1 MAKVYLSFLGT
12 NDYVDCHYV
21 LGEQESPL
29 VKFVQEALVGFCCRD
44 WTKED
49 RLVFFL
55 TVEAARNNWEDG
67 HFTDA
72 QGAPKPG
79 LRRRL
84 QGLQLAPA
92 IQPVMIPGG
101 RNEADIWQL
110 FQTVLQQLKPRDEV
124 IVDITHAFRS
134 IPLLAMV
141 VLGYAQVM
149 KQIRIAGIYY
159 GAVEVLGTVEDL
171 RQLPPAQRRAPI
183 FDLTPFSALLD
194 WTLAIDRF
202 LATGDARRVCDLART
217 SVRPILKE
225 TQGRDQE
232 AQAIRRLAD
241 LLEKFTINLST
252 CRGQEIAQNAAELQ
266 QALAVSQYPDL
277 LPPLKPLL
285 YQLHKTMQDFTGQT
299 VRDGLRA
306 VRWCLE
312 HNLLQQGFTILQ
324 EFLLTHF
331 VSQNGYDPS
340 DRMKR
345 DLASQAAH
353 IFCAQIEP
361 SRWHGAAAAH
371 PDIVHRYVEFFA
383 RQPRLAQVYRNLSQP
398 RNDINH
404 AGFVQPR
411 SAGSLAQELAS
422 YLGQVEELLLTGAS
436 PG

>member
-21 LGEQESPL
+21 LGAQESPL

-44 WTKED
+44 WTRED

-55 TVEAARNNWEDG
+55 TADAARNNWEDG

-72 QGAPKPG
+72 KGSPKPG

-84 QGLQLAPA
+84 QTLNLAPA
-92 IQPVMIPGG
+92 IEPVMIKTG

-110 FQTVLQQLKPRDEV
+110 FQTILQQMKPRDQV
-124 IVDITHAFRS
+124 IFDITHAFRS

-141 VLGYAQVM
+141 ALGYAQVM
-149 KQIRIAGIYY
+149 KNIKIDGIYY
-159 GAVEVLGTVEDL
+159 GAIEALGPVSEVM
-171 RQLPPAQRRAPI
+171 QMPPAQRRAPI

-202 LATGDARRVCDLART
+202 LGTGDARRVCQLARST
-217 SVRPILKE
+217 VRPILKE
-225 TQGRDQE
+225 TRGQDQE

-241 LLEKFTINLST
+241 LLEKFTVNLST
-252 CRGQEIAQNAAELQ
+252 CRGREIAESARALQ
-266 QALAVSQYPDL
+266 QALAVTQYPDL

-299 VRDGLRA
+299 MRDGLRA
-306 VRWCLE
+306 ARWCLE
-312 HNLLQQGFTILQ
+312 HNLLQQGITILQ
-324 EFLLTHF
+324 EFLITYF
-331 VSQNGYDPS
+331 VSQSDYDPTE
-340 DRMKR
+340 KIHR
-345 DLASQAAH
+345 DLASQAAN
-353 IFCAQIEP
+353 IFWQEIEP
-361 SRWHGAAAAH
+361 AQWLPLAAAH
-371 PDIVHRYVEFFA
+371 PEVIQRHMAFFQ
-383 RQPRLAQVYRNLSQP
+383 RHPQLATIYCNLSQP

-411 SAGSLAQELAS
+411 PAATLARELAD
-422 YLGQVEELLLTGAS
+422 YLGQVEALLQT
-436 PG
+436 PGSGN